1 MKILRISICLIV
13 CLVFIFGGC
22 QKEQGDTIGDTSQ
35 NDHKEPDDGTDKG
48 LSDYQDLITD
58 LYIEVRSAEALAKMR
73 EMASCSDEK
82 LLKEYLQT
90 SGSGAMTKEELEQ
103 FIKLIDTIPYV
114 SLIEGELTWACHQI
128 GESIDTGKPYNILSI
143 STIADNGEWVRIEYH
158 LDSLDSKDKIANE
171 LKETDASAVLAK
183 PVQSKDKK
191 VTVYTEIRRVQTAG
205 KSIWWAVDI
214 DGIFA
219 RIIYSTE
226 NMDAVKTESVFSN
239 CTVTNFDTQ

>member
-35 NDHKEPDDGTDKG
+35 NDHKDSIGDTSQNDHEEPPM
-48 LSDYQDLITD
+48 YDLHV
-58 LYIEVRSAEALAKMR
+58 EVHSAEELAKMR

-90 SGSGAMTKEELEQ
+90 SGSGARTKEELDQ

-114 SLIEGELTWACHQI
+114 SLIEGELTWACHKI

-226 NMDAVKTESVFSN
+226 NMDAVETESVFSN

>member
-1 MKILRISICLIV
+1 M
-13 CLVFIFGGC
+13 
-22 QKEQGDTIGDTSQ
+22 
-35 NDHKEPDDGTDKG
+35 
-48 LSDYQDLITD
+48 YD
-58 LYIEVRSAEALAKMR
+58 LYVEVHSAEELSKMR
-73 EMASCSDEK
+73 EMIGSSDEIA
-82 LLKEYLQT
+82 LEEYLKT
-90 SGSGAMTKEELEQ
+90 SPSGAKSREDIEN
-103 FIKLIDTIPYV
+103 FIKLVDTIPYV
-114 SLIEGELTWACHQI
+114 SLIEGELTWACHKI
-128 GESIDTGKPYNILSI
+128 GESIDTGKPYNILFI
-143 STIADNGEWVRIEYH
+143 ATQADNGEWVRIEYH
-158 LDSLDSKDKIANE
+158 LDSLKSSDKLTNE
-171 LKETDASAVLAK
+171 LKETDVSAVLAK